1 MNRHL
6 ELLCLQRGAE
16 HLHLCG
22 ARVIAEYLREV
33 AQRIGGMP
41 AMLNTLGEY
50 ERRLD
55 PAVLRRVG
63 GDRFPPR
70 ALHVVPGG
78 KEPHR

>member
-1 MNRHL
+1 
-6 ELLCLQRGAE
+6 
-16 HLHLCG
+16 
-22 ARVIAEYLREV
+22 V

-41 AMLNTLGEY
+41 AMLNTLNEY

-70 ALHVVPGG
+70 PLHVVPDG
-78 KEPHR
+78 KEVQG